1 MTQIPNLLVSSKP
14 DQRPNGPSEA
24 TQKRRAVP
32 QLLTPFL
39 LAAGLAAWIVGI
51 STATPQKMPMAGL
64 LLGPSHWIPIGFAL
78 VFMAIAGELVRAKPR
93 NAVLFAALVV
103 FLVMVYAAVPIVFGA
118 PEYAW
123 VYKHV
128 GVISEFQRYGQ
139 AVNAWDIYNE
149 WPTFFAGVAEIASL
163 AHVNVITFA
172 AWAPLFFELANA
184 LMVFALLRLMTDNDR
199 TVWLAL
205 ALYVGFVAWI
215 GQDYLSPQAFAYL
228 LWLGVAWMM
237 LRWLRGPGPRW
248 LREPRPRWLR
258 ASGPRW
264 LRARGPRWLR
274 TSRLQAA
281 AAVAGAGSPAAA
293 VDSNDQPDQRFAVT
307 PRVRLAAILLISLLY
322 VAIAT
327 SHQLT
332 PYIGLLGVG
341 ALVVF
346 GFVRPRWILLVLV
359 LITGGYLALHWHLI
373 ESEYIG
379 DFGGDPIANAS
390 GVSASNF
397 QQSTAAIW
405 TERAS
410 TLAMYGMW
418 FGAIVLVIPRLV
430 IPRLR
435 DSRYLIA
442 GLLAFSPILIALASS
457 YGGEAIYRAFIFSA
471 PWSAFLIADA
481 VVEWFGWAMRP
492 ALVLGLALVLT
503 AGVQGLFG
511 RAYVYGFTS
520 ADVAASQWLY
530 GHMPRHSLVVLPDG
544 DFPVDESA
552 DYGQYTTQIMP
563 ADPTLGAAWMNE
575 ADSVQVKRWL
585 TRMNRSVAYIVT
597 SKSMERGTLYDGA
610 PLGYN
615 TLARRLE
622 QGFLNARLIFEN
634 SSTKIYRIR
643 IG

>member
-1 MTQIPNLLVSSKP
+1 MTQIARLLVSGKP
-14 DQRPNGPSEA
+14 EPQPNGRSEA
-24 TQKRRAVP
+24 TKKRNALE
-32 QLLTPFL
+32 QLLTPIL
-39 LAAGLAAWIVGI
+39 LAAGLAAWVAGI
-51 STATPQKMPMAGL
+51 STATPQNMPMAGL

-78 VFMAIAGELVRAKPR
+78 VFMAIAGELVRARPR

-103 FLVMVYAAVPIVFGA
+103 FLVMVYAAVPIVFRA

-149 WPTFFAGVAEIASL
+149 WPTFFAGVAGIASL
-163 AHVNVITFA
+163 AHVNAITFA
-172 AWAPLFFELANA
+172 AWGPLFFELANA

-248 LREPRPRWLR
+248 LRTPRPRWLR
-258 ASGPRW
+258 TPR
-264 LRARGPRWLR
+264 PRWLR
-274 TSRLQAA
+274 TPRPRWLRTLGPKAA
-281 AAVAGAGSPAAA
+281 EAVAAGGSPAAS
-293 VDSNDQPDQRFAVT
+293 VRSNDQPVARSSVT

-327 SHQLT
+327 GHQLT

-346 GFVRPRWILLVLV
+346 GYVRPRWILLVLV

-390 GVSASNF
+390 GVSAGNF
-397 QQSTAAIW
+397 QQSSAAIW

-410 TLAMYGMW
+410 TLAFYGMW
-418 FGAIVLVIPRLV
+418 LGAIVLVIPRLRH
-430 IPRLR
+430 P
-435 DSRYLIA
+435 SRYLIP

-471 PWSAFLIADA
+471 PWSAFLIADV
-481 VVEWFGWAMRP
+481 VVESFAWAMRP

-511 RAYVYGFTS
+511 RAYVYGFTP

-530 GHMPRHSLVVLPDG
+530 AHMPRHSLVVLPDG

-552 DYGQYTTQIMP
+552 DYGQYTAKIMP

-575 ADSVQVKRWL
+575 ADSAQVKRWL

-597 SKSMERGTLYDGA
+597 SNSMERGTLYDGA